1 MDSQH
6 SLNFYK
12 SNFELA
18 VMIRIVFWK
27 NRKGSFD
34 MTLPGYK
41 TFQTPTECAKG
52 GALLYIKENIDCK
65 IYG

>member
-12 SNFELA
+12 TNFELA

-34 MTLPGYK
+34 MTLPVK
-41 TFQTPTECAKG
+41 TT
-52 GALLYIKENIDCK
+52 
-65 IYG
+65 

>member
-27 NRKGSFD
+27 NRKGLFD
-34 MTLPGYK
+34 MTFLGK
-41 TFQTPTECAKG
+41 TT
-52 GALLYIKENIDCK
+52 
-65 IYG
+65 